1 MVRNAL
7 SHMGS
12 SGVVYETSSVLFR
25 NIKRQ
30 NPPVVETRRWSL
42 DELHLNV
49 LKLLEVCMAI
59 DAAVEIFGI
68 DCGEILS
75 GQEMFGLLPVSWT
88 LS

>member
-1 MVRNAL
+1 
-7 SHMGS
+7 
-12 SGVVYETSSVLFR
+12 
-25 NIKRQ
+25 
-30 NPPVVETRRWSL
+30 
-42 DELHLNV
+42 
-49 LKLLEVCMAI
+49 MAI